1 MKYSTIVEKDDKT
14 LLEII
19 DALNQF
25 EKERFIAGIQ
35 ARHYTLFQYVPR
47 RKNSKNAECYSHL
60 PETFTL
66 KDVMGVLDFEDNA
79 ARKQCQRWVKHGF
92 VERIRNGRY
101 KKVIQEI
108 VV

>member
-1 MKYSTIVEKDDKT
+1 VVVVSVILVLVNVLCVLSLTGQVHW
-14 LLEII
+14 
-19 DALNQF
+19 LN
-25 EKERFIAGIQ
+25 
-35 ARHYTLFQYVPR
+35 
-47 RKNSKNAECYSHL
+47 
-60 PETFTL
+60 
-66 KDVMGVLDFEDNA
+66 VMGVLDIEDNA